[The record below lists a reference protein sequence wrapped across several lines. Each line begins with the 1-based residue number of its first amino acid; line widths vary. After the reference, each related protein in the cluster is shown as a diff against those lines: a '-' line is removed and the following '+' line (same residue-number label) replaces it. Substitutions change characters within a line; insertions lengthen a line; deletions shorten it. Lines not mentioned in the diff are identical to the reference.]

1 MFKLILYLIV
11 AMASEMFFYKLIRK
25 LDKKERKALQEWEDE
40 YIDNEIEK
48 IKANK
53 LNYKTTKRKKNNT
66 NDTEST
72 VYTDTD
78 SENNS

>member
-1 MFKLILYLIV
+1 MKKLIIYLVV
-11 AMASEMFFYKLIRK
+11 AMLSETFFYKLIRK
-25 LDKKERKALQEWEDE
+25 LDKKERKLLQQWEDE

-53 LNYKTTKRKKNNT
+53 LNYKTTKRKKNDK

-72 VYTDTD
+72 IHTDTD

>member
-1 MFKLILYLIV
+1 ML
-11 AMASEMFFYKLIRK
+11 SEKFFYKLIRK
-25 LDKKERKALQEWEDE
+25 LDKKERKLLQQWEDE

-53 LNYKTTKRKKNNT
+53 LNYKTTKRKKNDI
-66 NDTEST
+66 NDTKPT
-72 VYTDTD
+72 IHTDTD

>member
-1 MFKLILYLIV
+1 MKKLIIYLVV
-11 AMASEMFFYKLIRK
+11 AMLSEKFFYKLIRK
-25 LDKKERKALQEWEDE
+25 LDKKERKLLQQWEDE

-53 LNYKTTKRKKNNT
+53 LNYKTTKRKKNDI
-66 NDTEST
+66 NDTKST
-72 VYTDTD
+72 IHTDTD